1 MDLSPHV
8 GSIEDSL
15 LAAAAAGDDGTRRA
29 AAALSA
35 ALEPAVRLAIM
46 NALAE
51 AALDITDALGDRV
64 VEVRLDGGDVR
75 VVVSPLPDVDGEAF
89 EDATQLSDASGVL
102 SRVTLRLPD
111 ELKIEA
117 ERAAALHG
125 VSLNTWLARA
135 VREALRADAT
145 GPRSRQGQ
153 HERTHRVRGWV
164 QG

>member
-8 GSIEDSL
+8 ASIEDSL

-51 AALDITDALGDRV
+51 SAVDITDALGDRV

-75 VVVSPLPDVDGEAF
+75 VVVSPLPDVDGE
-89 EDATQLSDASGVL
+89 EATQLADTSGVL
-102 SRVTLRLPD
+102 SRITLRLPD

-117 ERAAALHG
+117 ERTAALHG

-135 VREALRADAT
+135 VREALRAEAT
-145 GPRSRQGQ
+145 GPKKQQGQ
-153 HERTHRVRGWV
+153 HEGTHRVRGWV

>member
-8 GSIEDSL
+8 AAIEDSL
-15 LAAAAAGDDGTRRA
+15 LAAAAAGDDGTRRT

-51 AALDITDALGDRV
+51 TAVDITDALGDRV
-64 VEVRLDGGDVR
+64 VEVRLDGGDIR
-75 VVVSPLPDVDGEAF
+75 VVVAPLPDVEGEAF
-89 EDATQLSDASGVL
+89 EEATQLADTSGVL

-135 VREALRADAT
+135 VREALRAEA
-145 GPRSRQGQ
+145 GPSKQQRQ